1 MSDYET
7 TKQQMINDCTDEDAK
22 VSIENN
28 YTEELHNKLQ
38 LLSQQARESING

>member
-1 MSDYET
+1 MSDYAT
-7 TKQQMINDCTDEDAK
+7 TKQQMINDCTDEDVK

-38 LLSQQARESING
+38 LLEQLGKQAQNG